1 MKRVLVVH
9 FSQTGQLRDIVDSVV
24 APLRSAADIEVTA
37 IELRPVTPF
46 PFPWPFWYFFNT
58 FPECVYEEPEPI
70 ENLSLAANAEFDLI
84 ILAYTVWFVSPNM
97 PTMAFLQ
104 SDAAKRLL
112 RDKPVIT
119 LIGCRNMWMMA
130 QERVKEHLT
139 KLGAHL
145 IDNIALVDLTDMWA
159 TFISTPM
166 WMLTGKRG
174 PFLGGRVARAGVP
187 LEEIKR
193 AQRFGA
199 AIAKQLPQR
208 RVDDASPM
216 LTGLG
221 AVTINESLLASEPI
235 VRRSFKVWGGL
246 LRALGNRQSI
256 GRRIVLGLYVLFLI
270 TLILTVVPISAVI
283 KALLKPLTRER
294 VKRQR
299 AYFAAPS
306 GEAVVPAVPQHSVS
320 SHVLD

>member
-1 MKRVLVVH
+1 MKRVLVVY

-24 APLRSAADIEVTA
+24 APLKASSSIDTTVV
-37 IELRPVTPF
+37 ELRPTKAF
-46 PFPWPFWYFFNT
+46 PFPWPFWQFFNH
-58 FPECVYEEPEPI
+58 FPECVYEEPDPI
-70 ENLSLAANAEFDLI
+70 EALPIPADAEYDLI
-84 ILAYTVWFVSPNM
+84 ILAYTVWFVSPSM

-112 RDKPVIT
+112 GDKPVIT

-130 QERVKEHLT
+130 QERVKAHLQ
-139 KLGAHL
+139 KLNAHL

-174 PFLGGRVARAGVP
+174 PFLGGRVPRAGVP
-187 LEEIKR
+187 EAEIKR
-193 AQRFGA
+193 AARFGE
-199 AIAKQLPQR
+199 AIVRQLPHR
-208 RVDDASPM
+208 AAGDTTPM
-216 LTGLG
+216 LKGLG
-221 AVTINESLLASEPI
+221 AVAINESLLASEPI
-235 VRRSFKVWGGL
+235 VRRSFRAWGAL
-246 LRALGNRQSI
+246 LRALGT
-256 GRRIVLGLYVLFLI
+256 RRSPVRRVVLGLYVLFLV

-306 GEAVVPAVPQHSVS
+306 GEASQSDRVSSPPQVSVS
-320 SHVLD
+320 S